1 MSQETTA
8 PKGAALRYLS
18 HSANDLFWF
27 ILPLVLPL
35 LLIRYSLSY
44 TRAGAILSVYL
55 AVTAICSYVMGK
67 VSDGIPRR
75 LVMGFGFYLA
85 AAGLIA
91 AGFAGSFSWFM
102 IFLIITAVGVSTFH
116 PAMYAHIDETFGDN
130 KARILGKYEA
140 SGTAAILIMF
150 LINGALLGSIG
161 TRGVLVLTAMPALV
175 MGTLLLRARMMDAI
189 PAKLNAQGAGDSAAV
204 AVNHAPKALF
214 VLFLFTIILRVA
226 SVMAVLNFLPTIF
239 TDHFGLQAN
248 RAAWATGLF
257 FAGGILGSFAASRFS
272 RPDRSYRIL
281 VLGSL
286 IIAPLIAMLALNVPL
301 PVRFAVIVIFGSFA
315 SGLVINQNLILTTL
329 GSRFGKG
336 EAFGML
342 MAVSTLSQSI
352 SPALFGLTVD
362 KWGFPPA
369 LLIFSLPVI
378 LSAALLTVLSGRI
391 LKITNNI
398 KAI

>member
-1 MSQETTA
+1 MSQTSTGRKA
-8 PKGAALRYLS
+8 AALRYLS

-35 LLIRYSLSY
+35 LLIRYNLSY

-55 AVTAICSYVMGK
+55 AVNALSSYTMGK
-67 VSDGIPRR
+67 ISDRIPRR
-75 LVMGFGFYLA
+75 LVMGLGFYLA

-91 AGFAGSFSWFM
+91 AGFAGSFTWFM
-102 IFLIITAVGVSTFH
+102 IFLIITALGVSTFH
-116 PAMYAHIDETFGDN
+116 PAMYAHIDETFGN
-130 KARILGKYEA
+130 SKARVLGRYEA

-161 TRGVLVLTAMPALV
+161 TRGVLVMTALPAIV

-189 PAKLNAQGAGDSAAV
+189 PTQVDPPGGENSAHV
-204 AVNHAPKALF
+204 TVKHPPKALF
-214 VLFLFTIILRVA
+214 VLFLLTIILRVA

-257 FAGGILGSFAASRFS
+257 FAGGIIGSFVASRFS
-272 RPDRSYRIL
+272 RPDRSYRVL

-286 IIAPLIAMLALNVPL
+286 IIAPLIALLALNMPL
-301 PVRFAVIVIFGSFA
+301 PVHFAVIIVFGSFA
-315 SGLVINQNLILTTL
+315 SGLIINQNLILTTL

-336 EAFGML
+336 EAFGLL

-352 SPALFGLTVD
+352 SPALFGLSVD

-378 LSAALLTVLSGRI
+378 FSALLLLALSRRI
-391 LKITNNI
+391 LKITQ
-398 KAI
+398 

>member
-1 MSQETTA
+1 MSQSTTGREA
-8 PKGAALRYLS
+8 AALRYLS
-18 HSANDLFWF
+18 HSAADLFWF

-35 LLIRYSLSY
+35 LLIRYNLSY
-44 TRAGAILSVYL
+44 TRAGGILTVYL
-55 AVTAICSYVMGK
+55 AVTAAGSYVMGK

-91 AGFAGSFSWFM
+91 AGFAGSFNWFV
-102 IFLIITAVGVSTFH
+102 IFLIITAFGVSTFH

-130 KARILGKYEA
+130 KARVLGAYEA

-150 LINGALLGSIG
+150 MINGALLGSIG
-161 TRGVLVLTAMPALV
+161 TRGVLILTTLPAIV
-175 MGTLLLRARMMDAI
+175 MGTLLLRARMMDAVGG
-189 PAKLNAQGAGDSAAV
+189 NDQAA
-204 AVNHAPKALF
+204 AETNHAPKTLF
-214 VLFLFTIILRVA
+214 VLFLLTIILRVA

-239 TDHFGLQAN
+239 TDHFGLPAN

-257 FAGGILGSFAASRFS
+257 FAGGILGSFTASKFS

-281 VLGSL
+281 VFGSL
-286 IIAPLIAMLALNVPL
+286 IIAPLIALLALKAPL
-301 PVRFAVIVIFGSFA
+301 PVHFAVIVVFGSFA

-336 EAFGML
+336 EAFGIL
-342 MAVSTLSQSI
+342 MAVSTLSQSV
-352 SPALFGLTVD
+352 SPALFGLSVD

-369 LLIFSLPVI
+369 LLIFSVPVI
-378 LSAALLTVLSGRI
+378 LSALLLVAISRRI
-391 LKITNNI
+391 LKITDKTNSI
-398 KAI
+398 